1 MADNVYAP
9 EKEELKLQK
18 LVTTRFKESKDYFR
32 AYRKPKLDQCYK
44 NFRGYGGDRLAELK
58 KIGGDD
64 WMSNMFVPMTAS
76 HIRTIHPRTVDAK
89 PELKVDGRTSE
100 DQKKAIYV
108 QAILD
113 YVWEKANMESK
124 MRDFV
129 WQALVYGTTVGK
141 VLCKTEMLIKTDTV
155 INEDDLTI
163 EDVEE
168 RKELYND
175 PDFEVIDIYNF
186 YPDPYATSIDDAR
199 YVCQRYLLTKEQILS
214 TYSGLIN
221 VEYLGKDGGD
231 ITDDTM
237 VRKDIITQTKD
248 GSAGGS
254 GQQQAAESTLFEVCE
269 YWEKNRF
276 VLMVGD
282 VIVKEGKNPLTPGFL
297 PFTVVTYEKLPFE
310 FYGIGIAEQ
319 LEQPQQTLN
328 VIRNQR
334 VDNVTLSIQKMFI
347 ANPYALISKK
357 DLVSRPFGLIRT
369 SDINAIKSVDI
380 PPMSESAYRE
390 DALALDA
397 GRMATGIDDWS
408 RGEQGPASTTATA
421 VTTQKESTLE
431 RIKLFI
437 SQLESDCY
445 QKLMRY
451 WVSMAHDL
459 YENKTLE
466 RVTDNG
472 VDIETETIEKGIDRP
487 VTIRNPKED
496 IKTFVSKDDLMGYFD
511 FRALSMS
518 TLAATKELKLK
529 RILDVMDKAMTA
541 GVDPVSKEMIPNLRK
556 LWEMLW
562 LGLDMEPGQMNN
574 PQGSP
579 PVPQEGD
586 HEAGALAGDESGREQ
601 LNNVMMQMG
610 MKGPMSPEN
619 PRTSPLPDSG
629 TEAQIPLQVSR

>member
-1 MADNVYAP
+1 MADSVYAP
-9 EKEELKLQK
+9 KDEELKLQK

-89 PELKVDGRTSE
+89 PELKVDGRTTE
-100 DQKKAIYV
+100 DMRKAIYA

-124 MRDFV
+124 MRDYV

-141 VLCKTEMLIKTDTV
+141 VLWRTEMLIKTDKV
-155 INEDDLTI
+155 IDEDSL
-163 EDVEE
+163 EVKDVEE
-168 RKELYND
+168 KKELYND
-175 PDFEVIDIYNF
+175 PDFEVVDIYNF

-199 YVCQRYLLTKEQILS
+199 YVCQRYLLTKEQILR
-214 TYSGLIN
+214 TYSGLKN
-221 VEYLGKDGGD
+221 TEYLTKNSGGD
-231 ITDDTM
+231 ITDDTT
-237 VRKDIITQTKD
+237 VRKDILVQAD
-248 GSAGGS
+248 GGSSGGS
-254 GQQQAAESTLFEVCE
+254 GQQNTAESTLFEVCE
-269 YWEKNRF
+269 YWERNRF

-282 VIVKEGKNPLTPGFL
+282 VIMKESKNVLTPGYL
-297 PFTVVTYEKLPFE
+297 PFTVVAYEKLPFE
-310 FYGIGIAEQ
+310 FYGIGICEQ
-319 LEQPQQTLN
+319 LEQPQHTLN

-369 SDINAIKSVDI
+369 SDINAVKPIDV
-380 PPMSESAYRE
+380 PPMNESAYRE

-437 SQLESDCY
+437 SQLETDCY

-459 YENKTLE
+459 YESKTLD
-466 RVTDNG
+466 RITDNG
-472 VDIETETIEKGIDRP
+472 IDIETISKGIDRP
-487 VTIRNPKED
+487 VTIRNPKGD

-529 RILDVMDKAMTA
+529 RILDIMDKSMTA
-541 GVDPVSKEMIPNLRK
+541 GVDPISKEMIPDLRK
-556 LWEMLW
+556 LWEMLFIA
-562 LGLDMEPGQMNN
+562 LGMEPSQMMH
-574 PQGSP
+574 PVGSP
-579 PVPQEGD
+579 SVAQEGD
-586 HEAGALAGDESGREQ
+586 PQAQALAGDATGREQ
-601 LNNVMMQMG
+601 MNDVMQRMG
-610 MKGPMSPEN
+610 LKAPMESAN
-619 PRTSPLPDSG
+619 PRVTPLPETG
-629 TEAQIPLQVSR
+629 TDAQIPLQVNR